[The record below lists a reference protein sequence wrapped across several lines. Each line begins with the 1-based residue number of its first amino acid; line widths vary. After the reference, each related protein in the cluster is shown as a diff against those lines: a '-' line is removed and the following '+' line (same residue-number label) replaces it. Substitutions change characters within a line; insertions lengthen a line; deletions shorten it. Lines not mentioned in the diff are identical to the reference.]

1 MASTFF
7 QKEDYNMALDGRMSI
22 IDVINDPNEFD
33 VPLLTTAPSGEAEKE
48 LHLDGLRKWV
58 GNMDEEEVNAVT
70 QAIPIE
76 YIVKRIS
83 QEMEAKIKMEE
94 RINKMY
100 EDFMIRR

>member
-1 MASTFF
+1 MAFAGTINI
-7 QKEDYNMALDGRMSI
+7 EDVPDGL
-22 IDVINDPNEFD
+22 VDPKEFD
-33 VPLLTTAPSGEAEKE
+33 VPLLMRETPSCGAERE

-58 GNMDEEEVNAVT
+58 GNMDEEELNVITNS
-70 QAIPIE
+70 IPIE